1 MAEGETTTTPTPA
14 GDKSNSKTMLIVG
27 VVALL
32 AVGGILLLN
41 SNSGQDATMPEDEEM
56 TEDANTDQGMGEES
70 MEEETSQEGG
80 NIVDVAQSTNVF
92 NTLVAAL
99 QATGLDSALADTG
112 PFTVF
117 APTDDAFA
125 KLPEGT
131 VESLLQNPTQLADI
145 LKYHVVAGKVMSDQ
159 VTDGLEAPTLQGA
172 SLMFTVDEDGTVM
185 VNGAKVVQADVD
197 ATNGVIHVVD
207 TVLLPASE

>member
-1 MAEGETTTTPTPA
+1 MAEGETTTTPEPK
-14 GDKSNSKTMLIVG
+14 GKESNSKTMLIVG

-41 SNSGQDATMPEDEEM
+41 SNSPKEVAEDAVEDAVEVAEDNVEEVANIEDEM
-56 TEDANTDQGMGEES
+56 DQ
-70 MEEETSQEGG
+70 ETGT
-80 NIVDVAQSTNVF
+80 IVDVAQSANVF

-99 QATGLDSALADTG
+99 QATGLDSALADVG

-117 APTDDAFA
+117 APTDEAFA

-131 VESLLQNPTQLADI
+131 VESLLQNPTELADI

-159 VTDGLEAPTLQGA
+159 VTDGLEAPTLQGKA
-172 SLMFTVDEDGTVM
+172 VVFSVDENGEVT
-185 VNGAKVVQADVD
+185 VNGAKVVQADVN
-197 ATNGVIHVVD
+197 ARNGVIHVVD
-207 TVLLPASE
+207 TVLLPATE